1 MFFWVGQDDLVSQS
15 SVGMS
20 HMSPSSAGVA
30 AVVGALLCK
39 TVTLLKAS
47 RAHSH
52 GSEVFPAADG

>member
-1 MFFWVGQDDLVSQS
+1 MGQDDLVSQS
-15 SVGMS
+15 SAGMS

-30 AVVGALLCK
+30 AVVGALLCE

-52 GSEVFPAADG
+52 GSEAFPAADG